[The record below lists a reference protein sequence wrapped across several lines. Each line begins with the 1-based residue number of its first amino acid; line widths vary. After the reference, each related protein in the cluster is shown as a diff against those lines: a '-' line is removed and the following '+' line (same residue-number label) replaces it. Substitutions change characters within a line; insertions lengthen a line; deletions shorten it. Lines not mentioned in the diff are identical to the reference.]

1 MAVRRLLGFLLA
13 HQVLMLSVTSE
24 MDGPGGVLKV
34 FDGRA
39 EKGCILPGITAGNA
53 LVCGQSGREIL
64 TQSHF

>member
-39 EKGCILPGITAGNA
+39 EK
-53 LVCGQSGREIL
+53 R
-64 TQSHF
+64 